1 MTESTPVH
9 TTGRRPARTSAVAAA
24 ICLVIVAM
32 SAPVAAG
39 AQDSEIDAFM
49 EEVLSRR
56 VRNWEDLYRYTVR
69 DRESVEI
76 RGPLGVPLES
86 YRADYVWY
94 VRDGYMVRSPQKI
107 NGVSVGDD
115 ERDRFER
122 RFLERLQRREQ
133 ERRERAEKRA
143 AEAGGNGAEADG
155 AEGGS
160 MERENFLG
168 FPFEPGNYFLA
179 GRETIDGLDLLK
191 VEYYP
196 EKLFSDDDRDADDE
210 VDPEEEDL
218 IRRFQ
223 KTSRVTMWVLPE
235 EHQIVRITFDNV
247 GLEFLPARW
256 LIQVDDVSA
265 TLQMDKLE
273 AEGVWLPRSITAHGQ
288 ATVATG
294 TFELVY
300 SLEYFD
306 YRKAEVE
313 AKVRYALPEQERQR

>member
-1 MTESTPVH
+1 M
-9 TTGRRPARTSAVAAA
+9 GARAVAAL
-24 ICLVIVAM
+24 ICLATAAA
-32 SAPVAAG
+32 APPPAA

-49 EEVLSRR
+49 EQVLSRR

-69 DRESVEI
+69 DRESFEI
-76 RGPLGVPLES
+76 RGPLGVPIES
-86 YRADYVWY
+86 FRAEYVWY
-94 VRDGYMVRSPQKI
+94 VRDGYMVRSPQEI
-107 NGVSVGDD
+107 NGVAVGDE
-115 ERDRFER
+115 ERERFES
-122 RFLERLQRREQ
+122 RFLERLKRREE

-143 AEAGGNGAEADG
+143 AEGESDGGSEA
-155 AEGGS
+155 GGS

-191 VEYYP
+191 IEYYP
-196 EKLFSDDDRDADDE
+196 EKLFEDDDRDQDEEVDPEE
-210 VDPEEEDL
+210 VDPEEEDFV
-218 IRRFQ
+218 RRFQ

-256 LIQVDDVSA
+256 LVQLDDVSA
-265 TLQMDKLE
+265 TLQMEKLE
-273 AEGVWLPRSITAHGQ
+273 AEGVWLPRSITAHGEV
-288 ATVATG
+288 TVATG
-294 TFELVY
+294 TFEAIY
-300 SLEYFD
+300 ELEYYD